1 MVFILLCFKINQ
13 ERDPRQRKIEI
24 TIKSR
29 SRLKTAIN
37 NQHTT
42 TDQIMKF
49 SILSVTAV
57 LASFEHSSAFAPLNN
72 SNRNNVVV
80 VNMAQ
85 PGMDLSGNSWQPDSE
100 KMGVSTVDN
109 YMFYYY

>member
-1 MVFILLCFKINQ
+1 MSRINQ
-13 ERDPRQRKIEI
+13 EREIQTEKNRNYYKIK
-24 TIKSR
+24 IKI
-29 SRLKTAIN
+29 KNN

-42 TDQIMKF
+42 TNQVMKF

-57 LASFEHSSAFAPLNN
+57 LASFEYSSAFAPLNN

-109 YMFYYY
+109 YMFFYY

>member
-1 MVFILLCFKINQ
+1 
-13 ERDPRQRKIEI
+13 
-24 TIKSR
+24 
-29 SRLKTAIN
+29 
-37 NQHTT
+37 
-42 TDQIMKF
+42 MKF

-57 LASFEHSSAFAPLNN
+57 LASFEYSSAFAPLNN

-109 YMFYYY
+109 CIVLLLLVVPLGVTVCSCVCMWLQQSILPEQ